1 MQPYWFSRKIHFVT
15 CINAQW
21 SNLIS
26 CFFILFPVYVS
37 EWLIHDNYYNC
48 PTVNYKNLPVIYLF
62 LLVIGKQ
69 YLFQCCQGCSG
80 GFDIL
85 SILSCFFH
93 CRQNLQIILLPSD
106 KFSQIYSRLILMYFF
121 RSRSFLGF
129 SFCQDYGTWKPH
141 KVTAFIK

>member
-1 MQPYWFSRKIHFVT
+1 M
-15 CINAQW
+15 
-21 SNLIS
+21 SNLLATLLVFS
-26 CFFILFPVYVS
+26 KDSFCDLHKRSVKQPDLLCFFLFPVYVS

-62 LLVIGKQ
+62 LLIIGKQ

-80 GFDIL
+80 SFDIL

-121 RSRSFLGF
+121 RSHSVLGF
-129 SFCQDYGTWKPH
+129 SFCQDYGT
-141 KVTAFIK
+141 